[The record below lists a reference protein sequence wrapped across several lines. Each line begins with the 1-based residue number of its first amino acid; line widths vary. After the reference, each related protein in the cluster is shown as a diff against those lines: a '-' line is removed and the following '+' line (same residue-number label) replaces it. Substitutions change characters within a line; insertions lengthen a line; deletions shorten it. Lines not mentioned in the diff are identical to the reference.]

1 MGIDYIQL
9 NEENSSFHNQNLNNN
24 NNNNDNIYFN
34 NVNTTY
40 TPQLEKK
47 LDSHYDQTFSPQ
59 IKPIITSQY
68 SLDTQTPNIVLQ
80 SPQYYPPPNV
90 NKTICVDDDESHF
103 NSSLIFFILGFFI
116 SCLWLINIRYLK
128 SKNKNA
134 KTLATVSIALFI
146 ISMVLFLILII
157 SSAGAS
163 STYSY

>member
-1 MGIDYIQL
+1 MGTDYIQL
-9 NEENSSFHNQNLNNN
+9 NEENSFQNLNNN
-24 NNNNDNIYFN
+24 NNDNNIYLN

-59 IKPIITSQY
+59 IKPIIATQY
-68 SLDTQTPNIVLQ
+68 SQDIQQPKIALQ

-90 NKTICVDDDESHF
+90 TISVVDDDESHF
-103 NSSLIFFILGFFI
+103 NYSLIIFILGFFF
-116 SCLWLINIRYLK
+116 SCIWLINIRYLK

-134 KTLATVSIALFI
+134 KTLATVSIVLFI
-146 ISMVLFLILII
+146 ISMVLFFILII

-163 STYSY
+163 TTYG